1 MKINQSA
8 IKKKSKLKMSDV
20 IAKMD
25 LELQQELYKQFMKYL
40 ETKEFREIIL
50 LEFNKIRIKIKQKM
64 MMKMKEQCLVI

>member
-1 MKINQSA
+1 MKINQSG

-64 MMKMKEQCLVI
+64 MMKMKE